1 MKTILIC
8 DIIMGDRDHTL
19 MPILGFLFGTIM
31 VGPFALLGMAIG
43 KKGHLTEEDRGM
55 AYRKGWVGMII
66 IGLALK
72 CATFI
77 DAPWSEMVMT

>member
-1 MKTILIC
+1 
-8 DIIMGDRDHTL
+8 
-19 MPILGFLFGTIM
+19 
-31 VGPFALLGMAIG
+31 
-43 KKGHLTEEDRGM
+43 M

-77 DAPWSEMVMT
+77 DAPWSEMVMTLGAYVLTIGYIQAFIVFTIQRLLKG